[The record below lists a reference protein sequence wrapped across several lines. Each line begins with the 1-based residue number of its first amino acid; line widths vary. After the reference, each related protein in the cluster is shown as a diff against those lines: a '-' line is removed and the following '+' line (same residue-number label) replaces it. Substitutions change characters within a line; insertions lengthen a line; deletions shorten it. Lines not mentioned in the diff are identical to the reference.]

1 MIVLR
6 ILQRPEG
13 VSSGPDVHPIP
24 AAGATI
30 GRAPDCDIVL
40 DDPMRLVSRQHA
52 WIMPDGV
59 DQAIVG
65 CLSTI
70 SPLYVN
76 DMALSTNQQC
86 AVHDGD
92 RLRIGGFEVLLET
105 RVLPLR
111 ELATTVVLNHPALS
125 PPPASPAA
133 LAHPP
138 SPPLPPPVAPPT
150 RAPAHEPPRP
160 TVAQPAR
167 LDQWFDLETVPDP
180 LGPASP
186 LPALDTAARRL
197 LPGQAALPPRSASGS
212 PQTLAPPS
220 AATDMQTLQPRT
232 AQLAQQAALAGAAG
246 AATRAM
252 APAAVSAE
260 SLATLRQAFLDGAG
274 LDASTPL
281 VLDADTLALL
291 GALLRAS
298 TEGTLA
304 LLQDRAMAKR
314 HLRAHGTGISAREN
328 NPLKFMPNATA
339 ALRDLLSR
347 EPRTGFLDPPQAV
360 RAAHRDLQQH
370 QVAMMAG
377 MRAAMLDLMMRLG
390 PEAIEAGADPAQGL
404 ARTSRTLRESQL
416 WHRLLQIHA
425 QLIANLDDSFDA
437 AFGREFLRA
446 YEEQSGAASDS
457 APPTLAPP
465 KRTPPSR

>member
-6 ILQRPEG
+6 ILQRPDG
-13 VSSGPDVHPIP
+13 VSPGPDVHAIP

-40 DDPMRLVSRQHA
+40 DDPTRLVSRQHA

-59 DQAIVG
+59 EQAIVG

-76 DMALSTNQQC
+76 NAALSTNQQC

-111 ELATTVVLNHPALS
+111 DLATTVVFTPQAPLS
-125 PPPASPAA
+125 PPAPAVA
-133 LAHPP
+133 
-138 SPPLPPPVAPPT
+138 APPQP
-150 RAPAHEPPRP
+150 PADEPLRP

-167 LDQWFDLETVPDP
+167 LDHWFDLDTVPDP

-186 LPALDTAARRL
+186 LPALDTAARRVL
-197 LPGQAALPPRSASGS
+197 LPGQTPAAAVQATTPA
-212 PQTLAPPS
+212 QAPAP
-220 AATDMQTLQPRT
+220 
-232 AQLAQQAALAGAAG
+232 
-246 AATRAM
+246 
-252 APAAVSAE
+252 APAAPAAAGMPLSEALTAPWHPPPAPAGTAAPMAPTAAPGHD
-260 SLATLRQAFLDGAG
+260 LAALRQAFLDGAG
-274 LDASTPL
+274 LDAFTPL
-281 VLDADTLALL
+281 ALDTDTLALL

-298 TEGTLA
+298 TEGTLT

-328 NPLKFMPNATA
+328 NPLKFMPDATA

-360 RAAHRDLQQH
+360 RAAHHDVQRH

-390 PEAIEAGADPAQGL
+390 PEAIEAAADPPQGL
-404 ARTSRTLRESQL
+404 ARSSRTLREAQL
-416 WHRLLQIHA
+416 WHRLLQTHA

-446 YEEQSGAASDS
+446 YEEQSGATPDA
-457 APPTLAPP
+457 APPTGAPP
-465 KRTPPSR
+465 TRAPPTR

>member
-6 ILQRPEG
+6 ILRRPDG
-13 VSSGPDVHPIP
+13 VLSGPDVHAIP

-59 DQAIVG
+59 EQAIVG

-76 DMALSTNQQC
+76 DTALSTNQQC

-92 RLRIGGFEVLLET
+92 RMRIGGFEVLLET

-111 ELATTVVLNHPALS
+111 DLATTVVFSHPAQPA
-125 PPPASPAA
+125 PPPV
-133 LAHPP
+133 
-138 SPPLPPPVAPPT
+138 PLPPAPPVAPPT
-150 RAPAHEPPRP
+150 RAPVQEPPRP

-186 LPALDTAARRL
+186 LPALDTAARRVL
-197 LPGQAALPPRSASGS
+197 LPGQSTQATAPSGADMSAPG
-212 PQTLAPPS
+212 
-220 AATDMQTLQPRT
+220 PRT
-232 AQLAQQAALAGAAG
+232 AQLARPPALT
-246 AATRAM
+246 ATVGLPARGT
-252 APAAVSAE
+252 APAPVPTTASADN
-260 SLATLRQAFLDGAG
+260 LAALRQAFLDGAG
-274 LDASTPL
+274 LDSSTPL
-281 VLDADTLALL
+281 QLDADTLALL

-404 ARTSRTLRESQL
+404 ARSSRTLRESQL
-416 WHRLLQIHA
+416 WHRLQQIHA

-446 YEEQSGAASDS
+446 YEEQSS
-457 APPTLAPP
+457 AEPDNAPATRGPPT
-465 KRTPPSR
+465 RVPPSR